1 MQTKGNCFLRHI
13 AVLAVAA
20 ALPWLA
26 LAQAPGT
33 TTGGVGIQSVSEN
46 KMSLQ
51 ERTLFCGGK
60 AQAGTPIGALS
71 GTSGTLTI
79 SGIPATAVV
88 QQATLFWVVLTND
101 DAASLPTSTVAQDI
115 SFDGNPVSGTN
126 IGRAGETPCFP
137 QAATIAWKADVTA
150 FVASPGNGSYT
161 VSGFPPSGGM
171 GSDFVEGATLQILW
185 SDANGP
191 LVEDVLYHTGT
202 NGLLA
207 VTQSNLFSQTLAG
220 FQANAAGP
228 VTATLYEV
236 IGNGQA
242 DAGEHLAFDGP
253 AAGDIN
259 LNDTLDGS
267 TVANAAATCPASPV
281 NPPQCFWD
289 DDVHDVSSQ
298 IPNGA
303 TTATL
308 LSDPAQAPTPDCFDW
323 AALNLLVT
331 TDEESVCDECGRN
344 VDAVCPP
351 TATYQNHGEYVS
363 CVAHAAEAFLSG
375 LPEGGTCPR
384 GDVQSCCVNP
394 RARSDVGKP

>member
-1 MQTKGNCFLRHI
+1 MTTRRHYLRHI

-20 ALPWLA
+20 ALPWLT

-33 TTGGVGIQSVSEN
+33 TTGGAGIQSVSEN
-46 KMSLQ
+46 NMSLQ
-51 ERTLFCGGK
+51 QRTFICGGK

-71 GTSGTLTI
+71 GTSGTVTI

-88 QQATLFWVVLTND
+88 QQATLFWTVLTND

-115 SFDGNPVSGTN
+115 SFEGNPVSGTN
-126 IGRAGETPCFP
+126 IGRALETPCFP

-150 FVASPGNGSYT
+150 FVSSPGNGLYT

-171 GSDFVEGATLQILW
+171 GSDFAEGVTLQILW
-185 SDANGP
+185 NDANAP
-191 LVEDVLYHTGT
+191 LVEDILYHTGT

-253 AAGDIN
+253 AAGSIN

-267 TVANAAATCPASPV
+267 TVANAPATCPGSPV

-298 IPNGA
+298 ITNGA

-308 LSDPAQAPTPDCFDW
+308 LSDPTQSPTFDCFDW
-323 AALNLLVT
+323 VALNLVVT
-331 TDEESVCDECGRN
+331 TDEEPVCDACGDH
-344 VDAVCPP
+344 VDTVCPP
-351 TATYQNHGEYVS
+351 TATYNNHGEYVS
-363 CVAHAAEAFLSG
+363 CVAHAAEEFLSG
-375 LPEGGTCPR
+375 LPPDGTCPR
-384 GDVQSCCVNP
+384 GDIQSCCVNP